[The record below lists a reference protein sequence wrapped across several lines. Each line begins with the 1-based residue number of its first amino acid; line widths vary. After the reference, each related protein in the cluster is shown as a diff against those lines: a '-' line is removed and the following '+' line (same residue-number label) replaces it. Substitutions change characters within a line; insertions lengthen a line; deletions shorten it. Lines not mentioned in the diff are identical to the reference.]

1 MPPPGAP
8 GWQIP
13 AVGWLLDHCPSEYR
27 MYAVWR
33 RHPLALAWVTTHHL
47 DGQLGA
53 MRTAYRGLRVD
64 LADHVEPE
72 GVAAALAAL
81 EAEGA
86 RLLAARR
93 AAGLLLEAMQGH
105 AFVPRL

>member
-1 MPPPGAP
+1 M
-8 GWQIP
+8 P
-13 AVGWLLDHCPSEYR
+13 AVGWLLDHCPSDYR

-33 RHPLALAWVTTHHL
+33 RHPRALAWVTTHPR
-47 DGQLGA
+47 DGQRGA
-53 MRTAYRGLRVD
+53 LRTAYRGLRVD
-64 LADHVEPE
+64 LAEDVEPE
-72 GVAAALAAL
+72 GIAAALAAL

-93 AAGLLLEAMQGH
+93 AAGLLLEAMQGN